1 MSLIKSL
8 LYDIHM
14 FLLVIIL
21 VCSSLQYLSYETFHF
36 STRPPLRMAGFGKK
50 GVQIFSS
57 KKPTKFGSFGHFF
70 FQKAH
75 KKLTLWIPAIFLGR
89 ADKKWNVSIWH
100 KNGLSTILA
109 TSELFIRN
117 SGSWLV
123 HKCLFLAVTPRLVN
137 LGKLSGICIFH

>member
-1 MSLIKSL
+1 MFLIKSL

-36 STRPPLRMAGFGKK
+36 STRPRYGWRDLERKGFR
-50 GVQIFSS
+50 
-57 KKPTKFGSFGHFF
+57 FF
-70 FQKAH
+70 LQRSLQSLDPSDISFQKAH

-117 SGSWLV
+117 SGSRLV